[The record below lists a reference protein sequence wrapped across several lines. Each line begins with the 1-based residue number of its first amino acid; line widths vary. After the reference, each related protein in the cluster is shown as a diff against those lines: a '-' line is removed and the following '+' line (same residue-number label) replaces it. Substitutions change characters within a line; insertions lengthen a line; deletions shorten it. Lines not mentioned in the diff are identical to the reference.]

1 MITSMTGFGRGEVRR
16 NGYSAVVELRSVNSR
31 FLEVNVRVPRGL
43 SSRENEIRDLLK
55 VSINRG
61 SLNVSVKID
70 KDKVATGELSVNVKA
85 ARAYYALL
93 NDLRKAVKIR
103 EDVTLQHLLQFSDVL
118 RPDEEVASDDTEWV
132 IAREGLARAVKE
144 LTAMRVREGRGLE
157 KDLRKRIR
165 FMRKT
170 VGTIEADATKRIPAE
185 RAKLKARIAEL
196 VEDPR
201 IIDHQRLELE
211 IAILSEKLDVTEECV
226 RFRSHLDVFD
236 ETLSSNDPAG
246 RKLNFIVQEMNR
258 EINTIGSK
266 VNDAG
271 IQHRVV
277 ALKEE
282 MERVREQ
289 IQNIE

>member
-1 MITSMTGFGRGEVRR
+1 MTGFGRGEVQKS
-16 NGYSAVVELRSVNSR
+16 GFSAVVELRSVNSR
-31 FLEVNVRVPRGL
+31 FLEVNVRVPRSL
-43 SSRENEIRDLLK
+43 SAREKEIRDILRT
-55 VSINRG
+55 SIVRG
-61 SLNVSVKID
+61 SLNVSVKIE
-70 KDKVATGELSVNVKA
+70 KDKVATGDLSVNVKA
-85 ARAYYALL
+85 ARAYYRLL
-93 NDLRKAVKIR
+93 TDLKKAVKIK
-103 EDVTLQHLLQFSDVL
+103 EEVTLQHLLQFSEVL
-118 RPDEEVASDDTEWV
+118 KPADADESDEAEWTIV
-132 IAREGLARAVKE
+132 QEGLTRAAKE
-144 LTAMRVREGRGLE
+144 LLTMRVREGRALE

-170 VGTIEADATKRIPAE
+170 VAVIETDVAKRIPAE

-201 IIDHQRLELE
+201 IIDEKRLELE
-211 IAILSEKLDVTEECV
+211 IALLSEKLDVTEECV

-236 ETLSSNDPAG
+236 ETLSGTEPAG
-246 RKLNFIVQEMNR
+246 RKLNFLVQEMNR

-266 VNDAG
+266 VNDAN

-289 IQNIE
+289 LQNIE